1 MVRTNAYLCAH
12 PSYAPSELSHNG
24 ADSWGSAALHPRLWL
39 FRAFGA
45 GVISL
50 RCTPGYSCFA
60 PAALPL
66 CEYCLEFAPF
76 GRLIHFPKVAQSA

>member
-45 GVISL
+45 GVISP
-50 RCTPGYSCFA
+50 RSIPGFQCLMPS
-60 PAALPL
+60 ALVSS
-66 CEYCLEFAPF
+66 YHIS
-76 GRLIHFPKVAQSA
+76 RRTSAKGAKDLSLGTCRI